1 MFRIKNPFKKEE
13 NVNLNIPTTP
23 LPSAEQKVSQP
34 KELEDR
40 KVDFE
45 VLVAKIDVLKFQYEA
60 LNETVS
66 NIERMVKEIY
76 EIAKSTS

>member
-45 VLVAKIDVLKFQYEA
+45 VLVAKIDALKFQYEA
-60 LNETVS
+60 LNEKVS